1 MERIIKIEW
10 WWVSVFCP
18 LCGSWMSV
26 CQEEGTS
33 GKCYVLALAYL
44 MFSHLRFAGMWSYI
58 SAVTSCYLCLL
69 LMMDEMKTKS
79 LKLHQ
84 DLETRCS
91 AALHLKSE
99 VISGFHHHVTVSEEQ
114 IHSRSLHERSLFQT
128 SLMWKIHSLQCSVQW
143 DGGLGCDWPES
154 SVWEHT
160 CNTPLFTPQMTRR
173 AHRKGPL
180 MRRARADGQ

>member
-1 MERIIKIEW
+1 MERIIKMEW

-99 VISGFHHHVTVSEEQ
+99 VISGFHHHVTVSEEIFTWKVFVPNKFNVKDTFLTMQ
-114 IHSRSLHERSLFQT
+114 CTVGWGAWLWLTRELSLRTH
-128 SLMWKIHSLQCSVQW
+128 M
-143 DGGLGCDWPES
+143 
-154 SVWEHT
+154 
-160 CNTPLFTPQMTRR
+160 
-173 AHRKGPL
+173 
-180 MRRARADGQ
+180 